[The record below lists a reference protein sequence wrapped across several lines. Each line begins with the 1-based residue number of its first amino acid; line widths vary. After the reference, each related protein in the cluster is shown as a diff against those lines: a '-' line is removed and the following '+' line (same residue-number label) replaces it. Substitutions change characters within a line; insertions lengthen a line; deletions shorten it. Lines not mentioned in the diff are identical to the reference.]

1 MLFVYEQYM
10 VLHTPV
16 IHHTA
21 LSGVTSE
28 QMQSGYQGDENAQ
41 AGKMFI
47 KPGLWI
53 RLTRNLDKSRGFV
66 NGALAQVVDVLS
78 ANATGVTVF
87 TAKLS
92 TGTMVLVHPIV
103 IGRKLFL
110 PCTYG
115 YATTIRRAQGSSL
128 HLGAIYFDHSY
139 PPEKGYGYVGTQG
152 SQIDGVIMVHII
164 GHKLVNQSVGVRAE
178 STLEH
183 HAFAAVMVSFSMG
196 VFAEPIGSLLA
207 FHHQT
212 GNCVALSIRHPTTVL
227 QGCQG
232 DEPRYRP
239 QVGTVVRGG
248 RCLYIHFSCGFD
260 N

>member
-10 VLHTPV
+10 VLHIPV
-16 IHHTA
+16 IHHSA

-66 NGALAQVVDVLS
+66 NGALAQVEEVLS
-78 ANATGVTVF
+78 ADATGVNVF

-103 IGRKLFL
+103 MGKKLFM

-128 HLGAIYFDHSY
+128 HLGALYFDHSY

-152 SQIDGVIMVHII
+152 SQIDGVIMVHTI
-164 GHKLVNQSVGVRAE
+164 GHKLVNQSVGFRAE

-183 HAFAAVMVSFSMG
+183 HAFAAVLACFTMA
-196 VFAEPIGSLLA
+196 VFAEPIGSPLA

-212 GNCVALSIRHPTTVL
+212 GNCVALSNRHPTTVP

-232 DEPRYRP
+232 DQSRYRP
-239 QVGTVVRGG
+239 
-248 RCLYIHFSCGFD
+248 
-260 N
+260 